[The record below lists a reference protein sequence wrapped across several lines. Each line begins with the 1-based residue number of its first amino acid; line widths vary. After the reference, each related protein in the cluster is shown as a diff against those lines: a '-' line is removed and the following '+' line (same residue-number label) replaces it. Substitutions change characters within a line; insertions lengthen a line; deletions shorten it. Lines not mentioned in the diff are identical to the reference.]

1 MGTSKFITGSGD
13 IQLNQDLWKKC
24 PYKVIYK
31 VTTCKVVSQQ
41 IYIVFRKKKNNK
53 PKFNGIYLTWL
64 GCKECCRQVQSSS
77 P

>member
-31 VTTCKVVSQQ
+31 VTTYKVVSQQ
-41 IYIVFRKKKNNK
+41 IYIVFRKKKIINRSLM
-53 PKFNGIYLTWL
+53 GSTRL
-64 GCKECCRQVQSSS
+64 G
-77 P
+77 